1 MTFRNAATARRACSW
16 PWPRFSRTNRNR
28 RTGTST
34 KPSRISAAA
43 APSSRCA
50 RRSTPPRT
58 PEDSAMN
65 HMPILNRRAFVI
77 GTATAGAGL
86 ALGLD
91 IPFGGPTVVRAAD
104 GSPEVNAWVVI
115 RPDDTTV
122 IRIARS
128 EMGQGTLTGLAQ
140 LVAEELECDWSKV
153 VTEYPTPGQ
162 SVARKRAWGDFSTGG
177 SRGIRTSQ
185 EYVRKGGA
193 TARVMLVQAAAN
205 GWKVPASEC
214 TAANSVITHTPSG
227 RTTAYGKVVEAAA
240 RLEPPADVKLKD
252 PKDWKLA
259 GKGLKRLDTAD
270 KTTGAMIYGIDVKLP
285 GMLNAA
291 LKDCPVFGGKL
302 KSYDEAKVMGM
313 KGVKKVVRVND
324 STVAV
329 VADTWW
335 HAKTALDALPIVWDE
350 GENGKVSTASIAS
363 WLAEGLDSAQPAFI
377 GNQNGDAKAAV
388 AGAAK
393 KVEAVYNYPYQN
405 HAAMEPLNATA
416 LYTADKCEVWCGTQ
430 NGEAAFAATLE
441 TSGLSAD
448 KCEVHKQMLGGGFGR
463 RGQTDYVR
471 QAVAIA
477 KQMPGTPI
485 KLLWSREEDMQHGT
499 YHPVT
504 QCKLTGALDADN
516 NLTALQIRISGQ
528 SILFKLRPEGLVNG
542 MDPAAFQGL
551 NASGEAAI
559 GYSFPNLLVEHSMRN
574 PHVPPGF
581 WRGVNVNQNAIYM
594 ECFMDELAKSVG
606 QDPVEFRRKLM
617 SKHPKHL
624 AVLNAV
630 AEKIGWGTP
639 APQGIYRGIAQVMG
653 YGSYVAGS
661 AEISVTDGSKI
672 KVHRIVASTDPGYVV
687 NPAQVERQIA
697 GSFVYGLSA
706 LFYGGCTVKDGKIE
720 QTNFDTYN
728 SMRIAEMPKVECVMV
743 PSGGFWGGVGE
754 PTIGVAA
761 PAVLNAY
768 FAATGK
774 RIRSVPLKDQN
785 ITFA

>member
-1 MTFRNAATARRACSW
+1 
-16 PWPRFSRTNRNR
+16 
-28 RTGTST
+28 
-34 KPSRISAAA
+34 
-43 APSSRCA
+43 
-50 RRSTPPRT
+50 
-58 PEDSAMN
+58 MN
-65 HMPILNRRAFVI
+65 QHVTLNRRAFVI
-77 GTATAGAGL
+77 GTATVGAGL

-91 IPFGGPTVVRAAD
+91 LPFGGPSVVRAAD
-104 GSPEVNAWVVI
+104 GAPEVNAWVVI
-115 RPDDTTV
+115 RPDDTVV

-153 VTEYPTPGQ
+153 TTEYPTPGQ

-185 EYVRKGGA
+185 DYVRKGGA
-193 TARVMLVQAAAN
+193 TARVMLIQAAAN
-205 GWKVPASEC
+205 EWKVPATEC
-214 TAANSVITHTPSG
+214 KAANSVITHTPSG
-227 RTTAYGKVVEAAA
+227 KTTTYGKVAEAAA

-252 PKDWKLA
+252 PKDWTIA
-259 GKGLKRLDTAD
+259 GKGLKRLDTVD
-270 KTTGAMIYGIDVKLP
+270 KTTGKMTYGIDVKLP

-291 LKDCPVFGGKL
+291 IKDCPVFGGKV
-302 KSYDEAKVMGM
+302 KSFDEAKISGM
-313 KGVKKVVRVND
+313 KGVKKVVPVGD
-324 STVAV
+324 SAVAV

-350 GENGKVSTASIAS
+350 GDNAKVSSETIAK
-363 WLAEGLDSAQPAFI
+363 WLAEGLDNAQPAYV
-377 GNQNGDAKAAV
+377 GNQNGDAKAAI
-388 AGAAK
+388 ASAAK
-393 KVEAVYNYPYQN
+393 KVEAVYSYPYQN
-405 HAAMEPLNATA
+405 HATMEPMNATA
-416 LYTADKCEVWCGTQ
+416 LYTPDKCEVWCGTQ
-430 NGEAAFAATLE
+430 NGEAAFAAALE
-441 TSGLSAD
+441 ASGLPAEKVD
-448 KCEVHKQMLGGGFGR
+448 VHKLMLGGGFGR
-463 RGQTDYVR
+463 RGMTDYVR

-485 KLLWSREEDMQHGT
+485 KLLWSREEDMQHGK

-504 QCKLTGALDADN
+504 QCKLTGAFDADN
-516 NLTALQIRISGQ
+516 NLVALHYRLSGQ
-528 SILFKLRPEGLVNG
+528 SILFSVRPEALQNG
-542 MDPAAFQGL
+542 MDPAAFQGV
-551 NASGEAAI
+551 AQTGEAAI
-559 GYSFPNLLVEHSMRN
+559 GYSVPNLLVEHSMRN

-581 WRGVNVNQNAIYM
+581 WRGVNVNHNAIYM
-594 ECFMDELAKSVG
+594 ECFMDELAQAVG
-606 QDPVEFRRKLM
+606 QDPLEFRRKLM
-617 SKHPKHL
+617 GKHPKHL

-639 APQGIYRGIAQVMG
+639 APQGVYRGIAQVMG
-653 YGSYVAGS
+653 YGSYVAGA

-706 LFYGGCTVKDGKIE
+706 LFYGGCTVKDGRIE

-728 SMRIAEMPKVECVMV
+728 SMRINEMPKVESVMV

-774 RIRSVPLKDQN
+774 RIRSFPLRNQN
-785 ITFA
+785 ISFA